1 MILRLLAFTAALFAF
16 RPSPALSAS
25 IVIPASLDNTMYE
38 HPTLNFSNGAG
49 EYLFA
54 GRTGDN
60 ANFAV
65 RRALISFDVAAA
77 VPAGATIESVTLKL
91 NLSRL
96 SGVVPTVQIQLHAVL
111 AAWGEGSS
119 DAQAPGGG
127 GFPSQPGDAS
137 WFYRNYNVDLWTN
150 PGGDFSPVISAQT
163 AVQGVGFY
171 NFSGSQM
178 VADVQS
184 WLANPAGNF
193 GWVLLGDEVTDM
205 AARRFDSRENANP
218 AVRPTLTVTYTQ
230 VPEPAL
236 NGLVAVSGVALAAIS
251 RRRKWRSRSGRTS
264 HNGGVQKK
272 LPKFVL
278 TP

>member
-1 MILRLLAFTAALFAF
+1 MILRLLAFAAAIAAF
-16 RPSPALSAS
+16 NSTSALAATV
-25 IVIPASLDNTMYE
+25 VIPASLDNTMYQ

-60 ANFAV
+60 ANFAL

-77 VPAGATIESVTLKL
+77 IPADATIESVTLKL
-91 NLSRL
+91 NLSRI

-137 WFYRNYNVDLWTN
+137 WLYRNYNADLWAT

-163 AVQGVGFY
+163 TVQNVGFY
-171 NFSGSQM
+171 DFSGAQM
-178 VADVQS
+178 IADAKS
-184 WLANPAGNF
+184 WLTNPSTNF
-193 GWVLLGDEVTDM
+193 GWVLIGDEVTDM

-218 AVRPTLTVTYTQ
+218 AVRPSLTVTYSQ
-230 VPEPAL
+230 VPEPMIGGWA
-236 NGLVAVSGVALAAIS
+236 VAGGILTAMM
-251 RRRKWRSRSGRTS
+251 RSRKR
-264 HNGGVQKK
+264 GGFGEKYVRGVEKASSRK
-272 LPKFVL
+272 NCRNSF
-278 TP
+278 